1 MTLFSFPVVLTADK
15 VLKVGF
21 IANAELYLCT
31 MTEHWEGWTVWF
43 YVAAWKKHKLEI
55 AECFLMEV

>member
-21 IANAELYLCT
+21 IANAELFPCT
-31 MTEHWEGWTVWF
+31 MTEH
-43 YVAAWKKHKLEI
+43 
-55 AECFLMEV
+55 